1 MVEQST
7 PDLALMR
14 QEFARRED
22 VGREVDNVEGRL
34 GNQIKDVK
42 TDLEGDIRNVKTDL
56 EKDIQQVK
64 TDLEGDIQEVKT
76 DLRWF
81 IGIAVLLGGIIV
93 NFVAPLLSKLLS
105 P

>member
-1 MVEQST
+1 M
-7 PDLALMR
+7 L
-14 QEFARRED
+14 
-22 VGREVDNVEGRL
+22 
-34 GNQIKDVK
+34 K
-42 TDLEGDIRNVKTDL
+42 TDLENDL
-56 EKDIQQVK
+56 QQAK

-93 NFVAPLLSKLLS
+93 NFVAPLLSKFLS